1 MSEVPPEA
9 VPEESVPLEAPSALL
24 PPAAVPVAPA
34 SVTPVEPP
42 DAVSLV
48 AVEPVGLGVALVLA
62 VGEDGVAVSPE
73 KPSAFRT

>member
-1 MSEVPPEA
+1 M
-9 VPEESVPLEAPSALL
+9 

-42 DAVSLV
+42 DAVSFV
-48 AVEPVGLGVALVLA
+48 AVEPVGLGGALVLA

-73 KPSAFRT
+73 GPDLGVASAASTALPLSRSMEARA